1 MRQHL
6 VLVLMAASA
15 ATASAANGIVAVREN
30 GRTIYVDAPT
40 SSVSHSSPRNTPSTT
55 LMYWSRSARRWIPVA
70 PPGPAAMSAARSA
83 AAEVSRRVAAA
94 PSRHD
99 ARQDAEVT
107 PDNREILRGRAMT
120 SAELDSIIEAA
131 AQRHSVDSNLVRA
144 VIKVESNFNPRAVSR
159 KGAMGLMQLMPA
171 TARDLNVAHPFDPQ
185 ENVDAGV
192 RRLRELLDTFGGDL
206 NLSLAAYNAGSGAV
220 VRNKGVP
227 PYAETQHYVRRINQL
242 YGNPGNEPRKA
253 PIRVYRDSSG
263 VLTISNTE

>member
-15 ATASAANGIVAVREN
+15 ATACAANGIVAIREN

-40 SSVSHSSPRNTPSTT
+40 PSVSHSSPKTPSTT

-70 PPGPAAMSAARSA
+70 PPSPAAMSAARSA
-83 AAEVSRRVAAA
+83 AAEVSRRLAAA
-94 PSRHD
+94 PARHD

-107 PDNREILRGRAMT
+107 PDNREILRGRAMS
-120 SAELDSIIEAA
+120 SAELDSIIESA

-171 TARDLNVAHPFDPQ
+171 TARNLNVADPFDPQ
-185 ENVDAGV
+185 QNVDAGV
-192 RRLRELLDTFGGDL
+192 RHLRELLDTFGGDL
-206 NLSLAAYNAGSGAV
+206 NLSLAAYNAGPTAV

-242 YGNPGNEPRKA
+242 YGKPGSVETRA
-253 PIRVYRDSSG
+253 PIRVYRDSNG
-263 VLTISNTE
+263 VLTISNTQ